1 MTATAAKKKPGSGP
15 ETQTGGN
22 SVADQ
27 LAAARA
33 ELATVNRF
41 LEKIQTFSNVV
52 GDAKSELKELQEE
65 EREVAEKLAELRDRI
80 KQLKQSIDCAS
91 DGMLAL
97 IEPGPM
103 KFMPLFD
110 QMEKASPTKHGTN
123 AAKWRE
129 LPLSTLKLSPVSTSL
144 LYEADILFIG
154 QLQDRIIDC
163 RSHSRN
169 AVREHCVRLMI
180 LPGVYEVR
188 IRNAEPGNDWL
199 AAEHIDTRTPD
210 QVPPV
215 LHADVRHSWRC
226 FGSRQSRRMSAD
238 GRRWKSF

>member
-1 MTATAAKKKPGSGP
+1 MTATAAKKKPARGP

-22 SVADQ
+22 SVVDQ

-41 LEKIQTFSNVV
+41 LEKVQQFSNVV
-52 GDAKSELKELQEE
+52 GDAKSELKELQDE

-97 IEPGPM
+97 IEPGPV

-129 LPLSTLKLSPVSTSL
+129 LPLTSLKLSPVSTSL
-144 LYEADILFIG
+144 LYEAEILFIG
-154 QLQDRIIDC
+154 QLQDRIMDDPEKWWEFI
-163 RSHSRN
+163 
-169 AVREHCVRLMI
+169 
-180 LPGVYEVR
+180 PGLTAPVAAA
-188 IRNAEPGNDWL
+188 IADKL
-199 AAEHIDTRTPD
+199 ADFAKKGG
-210 QVPPV
+210 
-215 LHADVRHSWRC
+215 DV
-226 FGSRQSRRMSAD
+226 
-238 GRRWKSF
+238 